1 MSAPVAIALPH
12 DVPASIAAAFDGVAL
27 APVPV
32 PGGTQAAAEL
42 LRTGAAD
49 AVLLDLRDG
58 DGPARELAALV
69 PGARLV
75 GLLEDD
81 AAGAPAALAAGV
93 SAFLSVAASPE
104 EARWV
109 LAGDIAVS
117 PSFSRAVLGSLAE
130 PLRRR
135 ERELAPRARLAEQA
149 RRAFEAPGALQPVFQ
164 PIADLQS
171 GKVLGYL
178 ALSRFAGEPEES
190 TGRRFA
196 EAHALG
202 LGADLELAAA
212 RAALQQ
218 LERVP
223 DDAALFVKL
232 SCSTL
237 ADERATELVGSEQV
251 RRVVFE
257 LAGHPAAREAEA
269 FNRNVAILRD
279 SGVRFSADETGASF
293 GALDRVLDL
302 APSFIR
308 LARGLTR
315 DIDTD
320 RTRRALA
327 LAVTT
332 FATHLG
338 ARVIADAIETAEELT
353 ALRHVGVTY
362 GLGFHV
368 GRPGPLPDLPGEK
381 PDGLAGELRDGP
393 VLWAARPKRHTLPVP
408 RAHDLDDAARNVL
421 RALAGRVPGT
431 APYLGLLDRE
441 AGLLRIVDVGHD
453 DCAALYR
460 GATFPLEESFDLAA
474 AEGCAPQVG
483 PAHVMEA
490 MAGQVGAS
498 GYAVVPFA
506 GEPDRPLAT
515 VSLAALGR
523 CAIHPDMLGPLR
535 EAGAL
540 LADALR
546 SEHGTAAHRQEHA
559 LRTLSWRD
567 RFSGLSNATRFRE
580 ELVAANARSAAGD
593 GGTYVVL
600 VKVANFR
607 GLTASMGQAVAEMV
621 LKDAARTIAAQATPV
636 DVLARVGAATF
647 GCVLYGRRPTE
658 AEYFCRAVEDLVVVT
673 GRRRGA
679 TVTVRTAH
687 QRLGLGT
694 SADEAWEAV
703 AERALTTA

>member
-12 DVPASIAAAFDGVAL
+12 DVPASFAAAFDGVSL

-32 PGGTQAAAEL
+32 AEATQAVADL
-42 LRTGAAD
+42 LMTGGAD

-75 GLLEDD
+75 ALLEDS
-81 AAGAPAALAAGV
+81 AAGAPAALAAGA
-93 SAFLSVAASPE
+93 SAFLSVAATPE
-104 EARWV
+104 EARAV
-109 LAGDIAVS
+109 LAGHASVS
-117 PSFSRAVLGSLAE
+117 PGFSRAVLAALAE

-135 ERELAPRARLAEQA
+135 ERELAPRARLAERA

-212 RAALQQ
+212 RAALRQ

-237 ADERATELVGSEQV
+237 ADERSTELVGSDQV

-257 LAGHPAAREAEA
+257 LAGHPAGREAEA

-279 SGVRFSADETGASF
+279 AGVRFSADETGASF

-353 ALRHVGVTY
+353 ALRQMGVTH

-368 GRPGPLPDLPGEK
+368 GRPGPLPE
-381 PDGLAGELRDGP
+381 LAGEQAGGLLGDVGDGP
-393 VLWAARPKRHTLPVP
+393 VLWAARPKIPVLKVP
-408 RAHDLDDAARNVL
+408 RAHDLDDAARDIL
-421 RALAGRVPGT
+421 RALAGRLPGT
-431 APYLGLLDRE
+431 APYVSLLDRE

-460 GATFPLEESFDLAA
+460 GASFPLDESFDLAA
-474 AEGCAPQVG
+474 VEGRVPQLAPG
-483 PAHVMEA
+483 HVMEA
-490 MAGQVGAS
+490 MAARIGAS

-506 GEPDRPLAT
+506 GPPERPLAT
-515 VSLAALGR
+515 VSLAALSRGG
-523 CAIHPDMLGPLR
+523 IQPDALGPLR

-540 LADALR
+540 LAEALR
-546 SEHGTAAHRQEHA
+546 AEHGTAAHRQEHA
-559 LRTLSWRD
+559 LRSLSWRD

-580 ELVAANARSAAGD
+580 ELAAANARSAAGD
-593 GGTYVVL
+593 GGTYVAL
-600 VKVANFR
+600 VKIANFR
-607 GLTASMGQAVAEMV
+607 ALTASMGQAVAEMV
-621 LKDAARTIAAQATPV
+621 LKDAARSIAAQATPV

-658 AEYFCRAVEDLVVVT
+658 ADYFCRAVEDLVVVT

-679 TVTVRTAH
+679 TVTARTAH

-703 AERALTTA
+703 AERALTAA